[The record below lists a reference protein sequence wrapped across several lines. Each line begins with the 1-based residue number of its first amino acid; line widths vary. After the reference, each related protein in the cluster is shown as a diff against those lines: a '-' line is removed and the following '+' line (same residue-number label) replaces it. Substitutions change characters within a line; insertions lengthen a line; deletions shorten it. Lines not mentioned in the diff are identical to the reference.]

1 MTGTVCILVD
11 GDNISAKHAA
21 AILQKA
27 KSCGGA
33 RIARVYMDAQRISDW
48 HSAAGF
54 RLVHAGTG
62 KNAADLLL
70 TVDAI
75 EFLFSLDIKNFL
87 IASSDGDFTHLAA
100 RLRERGAT
108 VIGAGEA
115 KAPQSFRASCLE
127 FLELGQSAPTAR
139 PAKQPSNPAL
149 LDLQIRSMI
158 ATHSKK
164 GAGMRI
170 AELAPRMH
178 SQHGVRISTLAERTW
193 RAYLVA
199 RPMLYSLDPRG
210 PDAMVRFRPDG
221 FAAT

>member
-1 MTGTVCILVD
+1 MTGTLCVLVD

-33 RIARVYMDAQRISDW
+33 RVARVYMDAQRTSDW
-48 HSAAGF
+48 HSAVGY
-54 RLVHAGTG
+54 RIVHAGTG

-70 TVDAI
+70 TVDAMDL
-75 EFLFSLDIKNFL
+75 LFSLDIKNFL

-100 RLRERGAT
+100 RLRELGAT

-115 KAPQSFRASCLE
+115 KAPQSFRASCSE
-127 FLELGQSAPTAR
+127 FLELGQNAPTAKS
-139 PAKQPSNPAL
+139 AKQPSTPAP

-170 AELAPRMH
+170 AKPPQGCTA
-178 SQHGVRISTLAERTW
+178 STA
-193 RAYLVA
+193 
-199 RPMLYSLDPRG
+199 
-210 PDAMVRFRPDG
+210 
-221 FAAT
+221 